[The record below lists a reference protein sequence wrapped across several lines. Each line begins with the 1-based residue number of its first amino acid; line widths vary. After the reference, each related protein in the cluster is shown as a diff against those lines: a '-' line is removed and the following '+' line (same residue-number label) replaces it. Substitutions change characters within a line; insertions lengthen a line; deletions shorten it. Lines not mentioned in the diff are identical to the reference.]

1 MEPKETT
8 TLDQFYSAMEVEEEE
23 KEKIKLS
30 KAKETESD
38 QSSSKIKEEKDDK
51 MSENLYICQQNK
63 AKNISQENIIIGETA
78 LTSKPKSAKKE
89 ESDIKKG
96 KIQQFLDSSI
106 DMFNN
111 ILDDYEIKEKFSYVD
126 VDMLLEKYSY
136 KKIKRAGLWELIV
149 FKCPGNIKILNSAI
163 KKEMEL
169 GNSIF
174 RILINFKFKKLYKY
188 FKNDG
193 TVITE
198 DGKIFIFNEDVFKT
212 LKYFKK

>member
-8 TLDQFYSAMEVEEEE
+8 TLDQFYSAMEEEEE

-38 QSSSKIKEEKDDK
+38 QSSSKIKEENNDK
-51 MSENLYICQQNK
+51 MPKNLSICQQNK

-174 RILINFKFKKLYKY
+174 RVLVNFKFKKLYKY

>member
-8 TLDQFYSAMEVEEEE
+8 TLDQFYSAMEEEEE

-38 QSSSKIKEEKDDK
+38 QSSSKIKEENNDK
-51 MSENLYICQQNK
+51 MSKNLYICQQNK
-63 AKNISQENIIIGETA
+63 AKNISQENIIFGETA

-188 FKNDG
+188 FINDG